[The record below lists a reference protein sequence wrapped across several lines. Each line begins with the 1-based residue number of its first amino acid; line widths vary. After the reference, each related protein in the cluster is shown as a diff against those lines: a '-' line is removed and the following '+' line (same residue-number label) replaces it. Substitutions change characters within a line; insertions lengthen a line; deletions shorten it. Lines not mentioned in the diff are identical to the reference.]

1 MKLNVISVSVHQ
13 VGPVSTTCPH
23 CGNKGTF
30 ETIGQDLH
38 VGDNFVCGQRVCP
51 APECR
56 GHLFVV
62 LRDRYLVFQHPPL
75 RLAYKTENVPL
86 NIIKTFEEAVTCH
99 STGCFVAA
107 AIMIRR
113 TLEEI
118 CEETGATGKDL
129 KDRIKSLRIK
139 IILPQEL
146 FEAMDE
152 LRVLGNDAAHIE
164 AKSYDQISKI
174 EIDIALEFTVE
185 LLKAL
190 YQYTGLLIKMRELKK
205 TTP

>member
-1 MKLNVISVSVHQ
+1 MKLKVISVSDHQ

-30 ETIGQDLH
+30 ETIGKDLH
-38 VGDNFVCGQRVCP
+38 VGGHFFCGQRVCP
-51 APECR
+51 DPECR

-62 LRDRYLVFQHPPL
+62 VKDRDLVFQHPPL
-75 RLAYKTENVPL
+75 RIAYNKQ
-86 NIIKTFEEAVTCH
+86 NIPVNIVKTFEEAVTCH

-118 CEETGATGKDL
+118 CEERRATGKDL
-129 KDRIKSLRIK
+129 KDRIKSLKSK
-139 IILPQEL
+139 IVLPQEL

-152 LRVLGNDAAHIE
+152 LRILGNDAAHIE
-164 AKSYDQISKI
+164 AKSYDQITKV
-174 EIDIALEFTVE
+174 EIDIAMEFTVE

-190 YQYTGLLIKMRELKK
+190 YQYTSLLARMRGLKK